1 MKRNGYCIRRRFS
14 IPGAFTLVELL
25 VTVAVIAVL
34 AGLLL
39 PALTSAHERARRVHC
54 VSNLRQIHLAITMYA
69 DEHQD
74 WLPPKFEVKKTVL
87 KADELAKGKQLQT
100 VTNGIHIVL
109 APYLGS
115 SEARALTSD
124 GRYNAARVFLCPS
137 DRGDLTSRVPVFERR
152 GTSYQVQGSE
162 PGRKAED
169 QHKNRL
175 SLAMTTDVARDLFKP
190 WDSDDPLKVME
201 KVAKGELGPVKWHA
215 RYFNK
220 VMGDGRVITL
230 STKQQDKES
239 KGDD

>member
-100 VTNGIHIVL
+100 VTNGSHIVL

-115 SEARALTSD
+115 SEARVLTSD
-124 GRYNAARVFLCPS
+124 GGYTVARVFLCPS
-137 DRGDLTSRVPVFERR
+137 DRGDLTSRVSVFERR

>member
-1 MKRNGYCIRRRFS
+1 
-14 IPGAFTLVELL
+14 
-25 VTVAVIAVL
+25 
-34 AGLLL
+34 
-39 PALTSAHERARRVHC
+39 
-54 VSNLRQIHLAITMYA
+54 
-69 DEHQD
+69 
-74 WLPPKFEVKKTVL
+74 
-87 KADELAKGKQLQT
+87 
-100 VTNGIHIVL
+100 
-109 APYLGS
+109 
-115 SEARALTSD
+115 
-124 GRYNAARVFLCPS
+124 
-137 DRGDLTSRVPVFERR
+137 VFERR
-152 GTSYQVQGSE
+152 GTSYQVEGSE